1 MTGVRAGFD
10 LGALQAGAAEI
21 GHAGGL
27 FSQASGQVGGT
38 PRAAAPLN
46 ADELLDRLLT
56 AVSGAL
62 GRAAREL
69 DGFGSGL
76 STTAAS
82 YEHAEKVLANWNVP
96 GAGGTRR

>member
-1 MTGVRAGFD
+1 MTEARAGFD
-10 LGALQAGAAEI
+10 IGALQAGAAEI
-21 GHAGGL
+21 SHASGL

-38 PRAAAPLN
+38 PRAAAPLD

-69 DGFGSGL
+69 DGLGAGL

-82 YEHAEKVLANWNVP
+82 YQNAERILANWNVP
-96 GAGGTRR
+96 GAGETRL

>member
-1 MTGVRAGFD
+1 MSGVRAGFD
-10 LGALQAGAAEI
+10 LDALQAGAAEI

-27 FSQASGQVGGT
+27 FGQASGQVGGT

-62 GRAAREL
+62 GRAAHEL
-69 DGFGSGL
+69 DGVGAGL
-76 STTAAS
+76 SSTAAS
-82 YEHAEKVLANWNVP
+82 YANAEKVLANWNVP
-96 GAGGTRR
+96 GGGGTRR